1 MKPIGSFTESGNQ
14 VVGLAFELSL
24 RTLTNALIGLFTVLV
39 IGVVILYFVE
49 MNSD

>member
-14 VVGLAFELSL
+14 VVSLAFELSL
-24 RTLTNALIGLFTVLV
+24 RTLTNVLIGLFAVLV